1 MTWTKELVRAA
12 ELTQRHWR
20 LRRQRRA
27 GTADSLSVDL
37 CEQTGLREEL
47 AAYRVRR
54 CGCACSMGEIRNR
67 SVPRS
72 KRTRSSNLCPTA
84 LKVWLNNLKMGT
96 FLEKAHLN
104 VYMYKPRF

>member
-1 MTWTKELVRAA
+1 MMTRMTMTWSKELVRAA

-47 AAYRVRR
+47 AAYRVQ
-54 CGCACSMGEIRNR
+54 
-67 SVPRS
+67 VPLRVQHGGDPES
-72 KRTRSSNLCPTA
+72 ERA
-84 LKVWLNNLKMGT
+84 A
-96 FLEKAHLN
+96 F
-104 VYMYKPRF
+104 